1 MYFAHMRLISDACLS
16 MFHPSSQAP
25 PVSFINVLVLLAS
38 LAGSVVAAF
47 GVLLSVLETRLGIT
61 SGTYHTSES
70 IFASTRAVIH
80 LHQNTRHFSG

>member
-1 MYFAHMRLISDACLS
+1 MISARVCVS
-16 MFHPSSQAP
+16 RFPSQAP

-61 SGTYHTSES
+61 SGMHHTE
-70 IFASTRAVIH
+70 RV
-80 LHQNTRHFSG
+80 HQRTDTSGRSSSPKHKTIYV